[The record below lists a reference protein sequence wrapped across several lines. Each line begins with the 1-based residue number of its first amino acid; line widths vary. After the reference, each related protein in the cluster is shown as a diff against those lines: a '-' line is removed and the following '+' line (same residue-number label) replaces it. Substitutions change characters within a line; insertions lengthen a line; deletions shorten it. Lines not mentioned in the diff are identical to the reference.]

1 MFLRAFLR
9 LNRMRGLLWLNRSV
23 KNAVHVIR
31 SMHQLVR
38 SAVRLPRSLLR
49 NLDVLRRQLLH
60 KPAKAPAPAPKEAAD
75 KQLATA
81 QGEKSATQVPSTITV
96 ENASACPCRKLVAN
110 PLALIGIAVA
120 VFGIFKL
127 LKR

>member
-1 MFLRAFLR
+1 MVEQICEKCGARY
-9 LNRMRGLLWLNRSV
+9 
-23 KNAVHVIR
+23 
-31 SMHQLVR
+31 
-38 SAVRLPRSLLR
+38 SLYAPACPKCGAPST
-49 NLDVLRRQLLH
+49 Q
-60 KPAKAPAPAPKEAAD
+60 PAKKPGCPQAPSLDPLPATISAAAPKEAAD

>member
-1 MFLRAFLR
+1 M
-9 LNRMRGLLWLNRSV
+9 NRSV
-23 KNAVHVIR
+23 KNAVHVIL

-38 SAVRLPRSLLR
+38 SAARLPRSPLRSPVVLRHPLLR
-49 NLDVLRRQLLH
+49 RSPR
-60 KPAKAPAPAPKEAAD
+60 KEAAD

-96 ENASACPCRKLVAN
+96 ENVSACPCRKLVAN
-110 PLALIGIAVA
+110 PLALIGIAAA

-127 LKR
+127 LKK